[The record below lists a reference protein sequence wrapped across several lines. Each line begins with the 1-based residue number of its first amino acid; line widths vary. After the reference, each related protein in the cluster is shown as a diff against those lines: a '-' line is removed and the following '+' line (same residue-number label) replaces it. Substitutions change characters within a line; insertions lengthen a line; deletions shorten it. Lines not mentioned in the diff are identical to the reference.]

1 MKKFF
6 QEFKVFISKGSV
18 LDLAVGVVIGAA
30 FQGIIKS
37 LVDDVLMPF
46 ISLITGGVDFS
57 NWYVVL
63 TEIPEGVE
71 NNAAALKEAGVA
83 TFCYGNFISAI
94 IYFLILAFV
103 VFVLVKVVAKAKD
116 LVPHKEAPKEEP
128 TTKKCPF
135 CCTEIDIKATRC
147 PNCTSELPEE
157 EKDKE

>member
-6 QEFKVFISKGSV
+6 SEFKEFISRGSV
-18 LDLAVGVVIGAA
+18 MDLAVGVVIGAA
-30 FQGIIKS
+30 VQGIIKS
-37 LVDDVLMPF
+37 LVDDVIMPL
-46 ISLITGGVDFS
+46 ISLITGGMDFS

-63 TEIPEGVE
+63 GTIPEGVE
-71 NNAAALKEAGVA
+71 NNLTALKEAGVA

-103 VFVLVKVVAKAKD
+103 VFLLVKVVAKVKD
-116 LVPHKEAPKEEP
+116 FVPKKEEEAAEP

-147 PNCTSELPEE
+147 PHCTSELAE
-157 EKDKE
+157 

>member
-6 QEFKVFISKGSV
+6 AEFKEFISRGSV
-18 LDLAVGVVIGAA
+18 MDLAVGVVIGAA

-37 LVDDVLMPF
+37 LVDDVIMPF
-46 ISLITGGVDFS
+46 ISLITGGIDFS

-63 TEIPEGVE
+63 GTIPEGVE
-71 NNAAALKEAGVA
+71 DNLTALKEAGVA
-83 TFCYGNFISAI
+83 TFSYGNFISAI

-103 VFVLVKVVAKAKD
+103 VFLLVKVIAKAKD
-116 LVPHKEAPKEEP
+116 LVPKKEEEATEP

-147 PNCTSELPEE
+147 PHCTSELAE
-157 EKDKE
+157 

>member
-6 QEFKVFISKGSV
+6 AEFKEFISRGSV
-18 LDLAVGVVIGAA
+18 MDLAVGVVIGAA

-37 LVDDVLMPF
+37 LVDDVIMPF

-63 TEIPEGVE
+63 GTIPEGVE
-71 NNAAALKEAGVA
+71 NNMTALKEAGVA

-103 VFVLVKVVAKAKD
+103 VFLLVKVIAKAKD
-116 LVPHKEAPKEEP
+116 LVPKKEEEEAEP

-147 PNCTSELPEE
+147 PHCTSELAE
-157 EKDKE
+157 

>member
-6 QEFKVFISKGSV
+6 SEFKEFISRGSV
-18 LDLAVGVVIGAA
+18 MDLAVGVVIGAA

-37 LVDDVLMPF
+37 LVDDVIMPL
-46 ISLITGGVDFS
+46 ISLITGGMDFS

-63 TEIPEGVE
+63 GTIPEGVE
-71 NNAAALKEAGVA
+71 NNLTALKEAGVA

-94 IYFLILAFV
+94 IYFLILAFG
-103 VFVLVKVVAKAKD
+103 VFLLVKVVAKVKD
-116 LVPHKEAPKEEP
+116 FVPKKEEEAAEP

-147 PNCTSELPEE
+147 PHCTSELAE
-157 EKDKE
+157 